1 VELDTIE
8 SVFREHQ
15 SGLMSLDC
23 VVGVAI
29 GECNGRPCIKVY
41 VSQKDSAGLKKI
53 PAVLGG
59 YHVSIESTGEFR
71 ALK

>member
-1 VELDTIE
+1 MELDTIE

-15 SGLMSLDC
+15 NRLLSLDC

-41 VSQKDSAGLKKI
+41 VSQKDSARLKKI
-53 PAVLGG
+53 PAVLEG
-59 YHVSIESTGEFR
+59 YPVSIENSGEFQ